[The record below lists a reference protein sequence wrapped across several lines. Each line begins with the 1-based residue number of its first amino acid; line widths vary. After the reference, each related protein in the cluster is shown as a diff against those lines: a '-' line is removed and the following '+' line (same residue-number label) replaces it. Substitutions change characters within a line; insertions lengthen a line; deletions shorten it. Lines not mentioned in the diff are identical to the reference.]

1 MNILILSIV
10 LKNQDIC
17 PFKHPEVAKQ
27 KRPYRWFRRS
37 LRVIFILIILFIIG
51 CFIFDH
57 YVQFRKPDAE
67 LKQIFADA
75 GLDAAIH
82 YYSTRGRVLR
92 YVSAGNDSLPVL
104 LMLHGSPGS
113 ISYYGRRFADSDLK
127 NKFRIYAVDR
137 PGYGYSGFGD
147 PEPSIQL
154 QAEMIRPILDSL
166 NKSHHPIIILGSSYG
181 ASIACRLAMDHPELV
196 DGLVLT
202 GPSLAPGQE
211 KYFWFTNII
220 EWGAIRWFIPRLFR
234 SANTE
239 KVQHRKELE
248 KMLPYWKNIRVPVAY
263 LQGEKDEIIDTSNAS
278 FARRQLVNVPWLDI
292 HFIKNRYH
300 RLAQFEWPAIR
311 ECILKVYA
319 QVKK

>member
-1 MNILILSIV
+1 
-10 LKNQDIC
+10 
-17 PFKHPEVAKQ
+17 VAKQ
-27 KRPYRWFRRS
+27 KSMYRWIRRLS
-37 LRVIFILIILFIIG
+37 RVVIVLIGLFIIA

-57 YVQFRKPDAE
+57 YVQFRKPDEE
-67 LKQIFADA
+67 LQKIFAEQNINA
-75 GLDAAIH
+75 SIH
-82 YYSTRGRVLR
+82 YYSAHGRTLR

-113 ISYYGRRFADSDLK
+113 ISFYSRRFSDSAIK

-147 PEPSIQL
+147 PEPSIQG
-154 QAEMIRPILDSL
+154 QSEMIRPILDSL
-166 NKSHHPIIILGSSYG
+166 NKVHHPIIVVGGSYG

-202 GPSLAPGQE
+202 GPSLAPGKE

-220 EWGAIRWFIPRLFR
+220 EHWSIRWFIPRLFR

-239 KVQHRKELE
+239 KVHHKKELE
-248 KMLPYWKNIRVPVAY
+248 KMLPYWKNIHVPVAY
-263 LQGEKDEIIDTSNAS
+263 LQGEGDDIIDTSNAS
-278 FARRQLVNVPWLDI
+278 FARKQLINVPWLDI
-292 HFIKNRYH
+292 HFIKNRFH

-311 ECILKVYA
+311 ESILKVYG